1 MAHQVKIN
9 FRLASDKVHA
19 LDSLAKTT
27 NRDRSR
33 LLNEAVEAYLDVQ
46 QWQIEQIKA
55 SIRQADE
62 GKLIEHKQVRKMAS
76 KWRLRAR

>member
-1 MAHQVKIN
+1 MTGKVKIS
-9 FRLASDKVHA
+9 FRLASKKVRD
-19 LDSLAKTT
+19 LDAMAETM
-27 NRDRSR
+27 NRDRSY
-33 LLNEAVEAYLDVQ
+33 LLNEAVETYLDVQ

-76 KWRLRAR
+76 KWRLRVR